1 MILAGK
7 ASPQALEK
15 FMEPEQYN
23 SFGNDRISCFWDKSL
38 RMKSSE
44 KGRNSRKIQFSKES
58 FSHKGCLNA
67 LFGWI
72 QISYEFWL
80 PVQYALE
87 LSSISRHFYG
97 MGSASKMEITF
108 FIQFILAP
116 RIFLKIG
123 SGLSEGV
130 HTNTTIFTSS
140 IKIGTEYF

>member
-1 MILAGK
+1 M
-7 ASPQALEK
+7 
-15 FMEPEQYN
+15 
-23 SFGNDRISCFWDKSL
+23 

-72 QISYEFWL
+72 QISYEFWV

-123 SGLSEGV
+123 SGLSQREFIQTQRYLPV
-130 HTNTTIFTSS
+130 LSRLVRSKASILV
-140 IKIGTEYF
+140 IKIDLRMNR